1 MMTPNERMR
10 EVERYAQMTPSALAR
25 HIGLKQN
32 QTIYNIHHRGINIS
46 IALSKKITAAFPQI
60 DARWLLTGE
69 GDMLVEGY
77 SGEVAQVE
85 ASSDAPAD
93 VEEVQALPIVD
104 MDIMKQRDVNA
115 FNYVGDNYD
124 RVNKLR
130 LGQLFENTDLVI
142 STYNESMTPNIL
154 PTDYLF
160 IQRLNN
166 PKHKIKEGEVYYID
180 TKNMGGLVRRCY
192 YGSEAGVIEGR
203 ADNAA
208 LYPTVLIEEDDIN
221 DVGVILGSFRFV
233 IPSGL
238 ACGHEEQLRES
249 SAHISSLI
257 EQIDKS
263 GERVDKLIDLLA
275 KKE

>member
-1 MMTPNERMR
+1 
-10 EVERYAQMTPSALAR
+10 MTPSLILKQLEEYAGLTTR
-25 HIGLKQN
+25 GLGTRIGLKQT
-32 QTIYNIHHRGINIS
+32 QTLYDIHKAKVGIS
-46 IALSKKITAAFPQI
+46 VALARKIVTAFPEI
-60 DARWLLTGE
+60 RFEWLFTGE

-180 TKNMGGLVRRCY
+180 TKNRGGLVRRCY
-192 YGSEAGVIEGR
+192 YGSEAGIIEGR
-203 ADNAA
+203 ADNSA

>member
-1 MMTPNERMR
+1 
-10 EVERYAQMTPSALAR
+10 MTPSLILKQLEEYAGLTTR
-25 HIGLKQN
+25 GLGTRIGLKQT
-32 QTIYNIHHRGINIS
+32 QTLYDIHKAKVGIS
-46 IALSKKITAAFPQI
+46 VALARKIVTAFPEI
-60 DARWLLTGE
+60 RFEWLFTGE
-69 GDMLVEGY
+69 GDMFVEGH

-85 ASSDAPAD
+85 ALSDAPAD

-180 TKNMGGLVRRCY
+180 TKNRGGLVRRCY
-192 YGSEAGVIEGR
+192 YGSEAGIIEGR
-203 ADNAA
+203 ADNSA